1 MENKNVPNNKTTD
14 ENKVVNNKAI
24 DGNKVVDNKVKNR
37 VSSNGGFKKY
47 RKPYRT
53 YNKINDKEENITEK
67 TEKIKTE
74 NVNISSRKKTDDNLV
89 EKKQFK
95 NSVPKV
101 KKDTVIKTNI
111 KTNKDV
117 TNKELTENPNKKAY
131 MKKNKEKGG
140 EKVRKE
146 KDKIKIIPL
155 GGFNEIGKNL
165 TVIEYKN
172 DIVIVDCGL
181 KFPDDDML
189 GIDVV
194 IPDVTYL
201 LKNKDRV
208 KGIFLTHGHEDHIGA
223 LPYILKQINV
233 PVYGTKLTL
242 GIVQIKLKEHGILST
257 VDLKYIKPKDIVK
270 LDNVSVEFIRTSHSI
285 ADSVAIA
292 VHTPAGVVLHTGDFK
307 IDYTPIDGCVAD
319 LARFAELGKKG
330 VAVMLADSTNVE
342 RPGYTMSEST
352 VGESFENIFF
362 SAKGRIIVAT
372 FASNI
377 HRIQQIIQAASKY
390 GRKVAVSG
398 RSMENI
404 MAVAI
409 ELGYIKIDKETL
421 INVDAISK
429 YNDNQVAIITT
440 GSQGEP
446 MSALSRMAASEHK
459 KVNIQEGDTVIISAT
474 PIPGN
479 EKLVS
484 KVINQLFKKGADV
497 IYEALADVH
506 VSGHACQEELK
517 LMHTLVKPKF
527 FIPAHGEYRHLKQ
540 HGELA
545 VKLGMPER
553 NVYLGENGDVI
564 ELSRDSIRK
573 VSSVTSG
580 QVFVDGLGVGDVGNI
595 VLRDRK
601 HLSQDGILTVVVT
614 IEKDTCTVIAGPDI
628 ISRGFVYVRESEDLM
643 DGARELVKQVLKEC
657 EENKIKEWPTIKGN
671 IREVLRGY
679 LYEKTK
685 RRPMILPIIMEV

>member
-1 MENKNVPNNKTTD
+1 MRRER
-14 ENKVVNNKAI
+14 E
-24 DGNKVVDNKVKNR
+24 
-37 VSSNGGFKKY
+37 
-47 RKPYRT
+47 
-53 YNKINDKEENITEK
+53 
-67 TEKIKTE
+67 
-74 NVNISSRKKTDDNLV
+74 
-89 EKKQFK
+89 
-95 NSVPKV
+95 
-101 KKDTVIKTNI
+101 
-111 KTNKDV
+111 
-117 TNKELTENPNKKAY
+117 
-131 MKKNKEKGG
+131 
-140 EKVRKE
+140 
-146 KDKIKIIPL
+146 KIKIIPL
-155 GGFNEIGKNL
+155 GGLNEIGKNL

-172 DIVIVDCGL
+172 DIVVIDCGL

-194 IPDVTYL
+194 IPDVHYL
-201 LKNKDRV
+201 IKNRERV

-242 GIVQIKLKEHGILST
+242 GIVQTKLKEHGLLSS
-257 VDLKYIKPKDIVK
+257 VELKYVKPKDIVK
-270 LDNVSVEFIRTSHSI
+270 LENVSVEFIRTSHSI

-292 VHTPAGVVLHTGDFK
+292 IHTPLGVVLHTGDFK
-307 IDYTPIDGCVAD
+307 IDFTPIDGCVAD
-319 LARFAELGKKG
+319 LTRFAELGKRG
-330 VAVMLADSTNVE
+330 VTAMLADSTNVE

-352 VGESFENIFF
+352 VGESFEKIFF
-362 SAKGRIIVAT
+362 TAKGRIIVAT

-377 HRIQQIIQAASKY
+377 HRIQQIIEAASRH

-409 ELGYIKIDKETL
+409 ELGYIKLEKDIL
-421 INVDAISK
+421 INIDAISK
-429 YNDNQVAIITT
+429 YNDNQIVIITT

-446 MSALSRMAASEHK
+446 MSALSRMASSDHK
-459 KVNIQEGDTVIISAT
+459 KVNISEGDTVIISAT

-479 EKLVS
+479 EKLIS
-484 KVINQLFKKGADV
+484 KVINQLFKKGAQV
-497 IYEALADVH
+497 IYEVH

-517 LMHTLVKPKF
+517 LMQILVKPKF
-527 FIPAHGEYRHLKQ
+527 FIPVHGEYRHLKQ

-545 VKLGMPER
+545 MKLGLPEK
-553 NVYLGENGDVI
+553 NVYIGENGDVI
-564 ELSRDSIRK
+564 ELTRDSIK
-573 VSSVTSG
+573 KSASVVSG

-614 IEKDTCTVIAGPDI
+614 IEKESGTVIAGPDI

-643 DGARELVKQVLKEC
+643 EEARILVRDALKQC
-657 EENKIKEWPTIKGN
+657 EENKITEWPTIKSN
-671 IREVLRGY
+671 IREVLRVY